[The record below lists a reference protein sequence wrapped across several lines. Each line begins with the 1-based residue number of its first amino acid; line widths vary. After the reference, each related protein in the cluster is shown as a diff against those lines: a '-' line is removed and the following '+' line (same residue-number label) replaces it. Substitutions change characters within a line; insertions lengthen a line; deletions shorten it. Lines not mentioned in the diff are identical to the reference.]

1 MPFDGAR
8 MKDFIEEVAGV
19 IALAAIALMFAT
31 LVIGPAGKTI
41 ATYHAERDACLIGAR
56 NGLEIERCSERR

>member
-1 MPFDGAR
+1 
-8 MKDFIEEVAGV
+8 MKDFAIEIAGAA
-19 IALAAIALMFAT
+19 ALVVAAIMFAT

-56 NGLEIERCSERR
+56 NGLDIERCK